1 MFAAMGMVLE
11 QLEGAKVHGRKLLA
25 VLIDPD
31 QAGDAARLERTV
43 QNACMAKA
51 DLLFVGG
58 SLLATDG
65 FNRCVQRVKELADR
79 PVVLFP
85 GSPAQLSE
93 HADAVLFLSLISGR
107 NPELLI
113 GHHVMAAPRV
123 KAMGLEAIPTGY
135 MLVDGGR
142 MTTAHYVSQTQPV
155 PHDKPS
161 IAAAT
166 ALAGELLGLRAIYLD
181 TGSGAKRSVGVEMVD
196 AVRRSVHLP
205 IIVGGGI
212 RDGRTAREL
221 CEAGADVVVVGTAIE
236 EDPETVFALSEAV
249 HG

>member
-1 MFAAMGMVLE
+1 MGSVLQ
-11 QLEGAKVHGRKLLA
+11 QLEDAKVRGSKLLA

-31 QAGDAARLERTV
+31 QAADAARLERTI

-51 DLLFVGG
+51 DLIFVGG
-58 SLLATDG
+58 SLLATDS
-65 FNRCVQRVKELADR
+65 FNDCVKRVKGLADR

-113 GHHVMAAPRV
+113 GHHVTAAPRV
-123 KAMGLEAIPTGY
+123 KAMGIEAIPTGY

-155 PHDKPS
+155 PHDKPA

-166 ALAGELLGLRAIYLD
+166 ALAGELLGLRSIYLD
-181 TGSGAKRSVGVEMVD
+181 TGSGAKKSVSAEMIT
-196 AVRRSVHLP
+196 AVRRSVELP

-212 RDGRTAREL
+212 REGATAREL
-221 CEAGADVVVVGTAIE
+221 CEAGADIIVVGTAIE
-236 EDPETVFALSEAV
+236 QDPEVVFALSEAV
-249 HG
+249 HAGL

>member
-1 MFAAMGMVLE
+1 MGTVLE
-11 QLEGAKVHGRKLLA
+11 QFERAKVHGRKLLA

-31 QAGDAARLERTV
+31 QAGDAARLERTI

-51 DLLFVGG
+51 DLILVGG

-65 FNRCVQRVKELADR
+65 FNACVKRVKEFADR

-113 GHHVMAAPRV
+113 GHHITAAPRV

-142 MTTAHYVSQTQPV
+142 MTTAHYVSQTSPI
-155 PHDKPS
+155 PGDKPA

-166 ALAGELLGLRAIYLD
+166 ALAGELLGLRTIYLD
-181 TGSGAKRSVGVEMVD
+181 TGSGAKRSVSVEMLS
-196 AVRRSVHLP
+196 AVRRSVQLP

-212 RDGRTAREL
+212 REARTAREL

-236 EDPETVFALSEAV
+236 EDPEVVFALSEAV